1 MKSKKI
7 ICIIISALLLLVL
20 LPLVIDWLI
29 IGNKIPSNISSSD
42 WVGFFGDYIGAIIGA
57 IVSLAGIAITI
68 RYTNSQN
75 KKDRELQVRPYC
87 SIKFIQDANLIGT
100 NKILAELPI
109 GCGSNYDN
117 DEKPTTGIIYIKNIG
132 LGPAVEFEFD
142 VDELDDGREHY
153 PVLLTRNTQTS
164 SRATNLLQ
172 VGEEG
177 AFPIYIW
184 FNFDQITQNDF
195 EVIEG
200 LGETVKQSILNR
212 YKSYD
217 IVISMKYSDLYQNQY
232 KQTIII
238 GVSIG
243 AEYNTKNKAGT
254 FIANFHLKE
263 TTIPQ
268 KTS

>member
-1 MKSKKI
+1 MKNKKV
-7 ICIIISALLLLVL
+7 ISLIVISLLFVFAI
-20 LPLVIDWLI
+20 PLIIDWII
-29 IGNKIPSNISSSD
+29 IGNDIQSNISNSD
-42 WVGFFGDYIGAIIGA
+42 WVGFLGDYIGAIIGA
-57 IVSLAGIAITI
+57 VVSLVGIAITI

-100 NKILAELPI
+100 NKVLAELPI
-109 GCGSNYDN
+109 GCGSNDDN

-153 PVLLTRNTQTS
+153 PVLLTRNTQTV

-172 VGEEG
+172 AGEEG

-184 FNFDQITQNDF
+184 FNFDPITQDDF

-200 LGETVKQSILNR
+200 FGETLKFSLLKK

-217 IVISMKYSDLYQNQY
+217 IKIYIKYSDLYQNQY
-232 KQTIII
+232 QQTIII

-243 AEYNTKNKAGT
+243 SEYNTKDKTGT
-254 FIANFHLKE
+254 FVADLNLKE
-263 TTIPQ
+263 TTIPE
-268 KTS
+268 KIS